1 MPLTRLIDDCLDSP
15 RPVRNAIARMA
26 RYRFVILLSFVA
38 VLAGPTLLAAEG
50 PDGELLKNPGFN
62 EAVAGKE
69 TPSAWSIS
77 PTAAK
82 WRERAY
88 LSKDYEIVSR
98 PGAYVLASQSVT
110 LRPGQRYTVTLT
122 LKGSDG
128 AMGGVLLLH
137 GPDKPIR
144 EMPIAWNIEP
154 TADYERYMASFVAP
168 NPVGRLMVYNV
179 ARKGE
184 ICYDQV
190 SLREGEPD
198 RPYIAPL
205 TLKPIDRP
213 VGEPVASRRIDWASS
228 LPGGPIK
235 AFLTIRTFLC
245 SGDVNDLAQRLE
257 LDCDVVHTGYQ
268 GDECISETGRRAN
281 RRLETGYYEV
291 YVVPSRVS
299 EILARTIR
307 QRVEAGAGLVVVEG
321 FGQATKYAG
330 PKAWRPVDDSHYLR
344 SGIPWNLMPE
354 KILQAVETA
363 AIGRGRGVRLRFP
376 LDKSRVWG
384 LLPSENNMAA
394 YQSRQFEYWE
404 WWYSLLAKAI
414 VWAAHREG
422 DVRLLPVRTTEGAI
436 ALKAEGAPAGCRARV
451 VWRSGREIR
460 FDGPLLRQSPR
471 EIPLAADTTLSLDV
485 PAGLPA
491 GMSIADVA
499 LLDGQAKTL
508 AWGSYPIETPQRIRF
523 KRIEADRESYGPGDR
538 VTLKLALSAPSPAQ
552 VTVCARLVD
561 AFGRVVTATERTERV
576 SQGEQS
582 LSCALEMRD
591 PLCVHHR
598 AMVRLSVDGREQD
611 SAWCDVFVPQ
621 VGPTLAAA
629 DFTATTWSPG
639 MTHPV
644 RLGQFAA
651 RIRELGLNSEFA
663 SSLYAISEHGM
674 PIAGYIEP
682 PPGVFRCEKHTKDGI
697 RPQCLSN
704 PAVVEKYTAAAR
716 EAAAKQRPFG
726 LYAAGITDEAF
737 LTSRHQRDEVCFS
750 PHCQERYRQWLQKCY
765 GSLDALNAEWGTN
778 HRDWS
783 EIRGARTE
791 DVRGKANFAPFVDF
805 RTFMTDVWVDACK
818 TVTHA
823 YHQAAPHMPIGHT
836 NTFGADP
843 FNGNDYWKLC
853 TQTGFGWGQEYS
865 EAIKPQGQKAIF
877 EIWRSFVETPES
889 RRTRS
894 PDGTPAAAA
903 PFFNYGWI
911 GYDHSVPAAHYEP
924 WWLALHGARGLS
936 WYAVNS
942 MDMGRG
948 TSWSLVYPTLR
959 FTSYSQAAREGLHD
973 LRSGCGKLVMEYA
986 REEAQIALLWSYPS
1000 MLVSWCESQC
1010 DEPEPH
1016 ERPGADSFVSHYRS
1030 ALTVRQHIDELQLD
1044 CDYVAPD
1051 QILTGDRLKRYRLL
1065 VLPFTVAMSRPLA
1078 DRLRQFME
1086 GGGVI
1091 VGDLRCLRTDE
1102 HGKPFEG
1109 GGPLERLFGVRRLPG
1124 EVRYRATQVK
1134 FKAAEAGIDLRG
1146 QETQLYGREPIAA
1159 ADATA
1164 LAAHATG
1171 EPAVLVRRCG
1181 KGVSVYLNF
1190 CLPDYDPVM
1199 RELVAQLASRAGIDR
1214 QVTVATDAGQPAPRC
1229 YERNTFTRGPVAIHA
1244 FIRDHRRCTDSD
1256 PVRFRFGQASHVYDV
1271 RAGRYLGHVAEARAV
1286 LAPGET
1292 MLYACLPYRVESLDV
1307 SLPADA
1313 AAGDSLKVK
1322 AAVRGEATV
1331 TGDHVFHLELLGPE
1345 GKSID
1350 HYARNVLAARGQ
1362 CELSIPLARN
1372 DPAGQWT
1379 IRVRDVLSGV
1389 SFKGTTQVRT
1399 PR

>member
-1 MPLTRLIDDCLDSP
+1 MRLARLIDDCLHGRGLLRSMI
-15 RPVRNAIARMA
+15 VRAARN
-26 RYRFVILLSFVA
+26 RFAILLSLVFLPA
-38 VLAGPTLLAAEG
+38 VQTLLAAEL
-50 PDGELLKNPGFN
+50 PDEELLKNPGFN

-69 TPSAWSIS
+69 MPSAWSIA

-110 LRPGQRYTVTLT
+110 LKPGQRYTVTLT

-184 ICYDQV
+184 ICYDHV

-198 RPYIAPL
+198 RPYIAPF

-213 VGEPVASRRIDWASS
+213 VGEPVVSRRIDWASS

-235 AFLTIRTFLC
+235 AFVTIRTFLC
-245 SGDVNDLAQRLE
+245 SGDVNDLAQRLD
-257 LDCDVVHTGYQ
+257 LDCDLVHTGYQ

-281 RRLETGYYEV
+281 RRLEAAYYEV

-321 FGQATKYAG
+321 FGQAGKYAG
-330 PKAWRPVDDSHYLR
+330 PKEWRSVDDSHYLR

-363 AIGRGRGVRLRFP
+363 EIGRGRGVRLRFP

-394 YQSRQFEYWE
+394 YQARQFEYWE

-422 DVRLLPVRTTEGAI
+422 DVRLAAAQATERGI
-436 ALKAEGAPAGCRARV
+436 TLKVEGAPAGCRASV
-451 VWRSGREIR
+451 AWRSGREIR
-460 FDGPLLRQSPR
+460 FDGPLLRETPR
-471 EIPLAADTTLSLDV
+471 EVALTSDNCLALVA

-491 GMSIADVA
+491 GMTIADVS
-499 LLDGQAKTL
+499 LLDGQGKTL
-508 AWGSYPIETPQRIRF
+508 AWGSFAVETPQRVRVT
-523 KRIEADRESYGPGDR
+523 RIETDRESYAPGDR
-538 VTLKLALSAPSPAQ
+538 VTLKLALSATSPAQ
-552 VTVCARLVD
+552 VALSGRLVD
-561 AFGRVVTATERTERV
+561 AFGRVLTATERAEQVR
-576 SQGEQS
+576 QGEQS
-582 LSCALEMRD
+582 LSCVLRLRD

-611 SAWCDVFVPQ
+611 SAWCDVFVPPM
-621 VGPTLAAA
+621 GPALAAA

-639 MTHPV
+639 MTHPI
-644 RLGQFAA
+644 RLAQFAA

-663 SSLYAISEHGM
+663 SSMYAISEHGM
-674 PIAGYIEP
+674 PIAGYIGP
-682 PPGVFRCEKHTKDGI
+682 PPGVFRCEKQTKDGV

-726 LYAAGITDEAF
+726 LFAAGITDEAF

-750 PHCQERYRQWLQKCY
+750 PYCQERYRKWLQKGY

-778 HRDWS
+778 YRDWS

-818 TVTHA
+818 TVTEA

-865 EAIKPQGQKAIF
+865 EAIKAQGQKAIF

-889 RRTRS
+889 RRARS
-894 PDGTPAAAA
+894 PHGTPAAAA

-942 MDMGRG
+942 MDVSRG

-959 FTSYSQAAREGLHD
+959 LTSYSQAAREGLHD
-973 LRSGCGKLVMEYA
+973 LRAGCGKLLMEYA
-986 REEAQIALLWSYPS
+986 REEPQIALLWSYPS
-1000 MLVSWCESQC
+1000 MLVSWCESKG

-1030 ALTVRQHIDELQLD
+1030 ALTLRQHIDELQLD
-1044 CDYVAPD
+1044 CDYVAPE
-1051 QILTGDRLKRYRLL
+1051 QILTSDSLKRYRLL

-1078 DRLRQFME
+1078 DRLRQYME
-1086 GGGVI
+1086 NGGVI

-1109 GGPLERLFGVRRLPG
+1109 DSPLEQVFGVRRVPG
-1124 EVRYRATQVK
+1124 EVRYGATQVK
-1134 FKAAEAGIDLRG
+1134 FKATEAGIDMRG

-1159 ADATA
+1159 VDATA

-1181 KGVSVYLNF
+1181 KGFSVYLNF

-1199 RELVAQLASRAGIDR
+1199 RELVAQLARRAGIDR
-1214 QVTVATDAGQPAPRC
+1214 RVTVAAEAGQTAPRC

-1244 FIRDHRRCTDSD
+1244 FIRDHRRCKDSD
-1256 PVRFRFGQASHVYDV
+1256 PVRFQFGQTAHVYDV

-1286 LAPGET
+1286 VAPGET
-1292 MLYACLPYRVESLDV
+1292 ALYACLPYRVKSLDV
-1307 SLPADA
+1307 SLPADV

-1322 AAVRGEATV
+1322 AAVRGEASV
-1331 TGDHVFHLELLGPE
+1331 SGDHVFHLELVGPD
-1345 GKSID
+1345 GKLID
-1350 HYARNVLAARGQ
+1350 HYARNLLAPRGQ
-1362 CELSIPLARN
+1362 LEVSIPLAHN

-1389 SFKGTTQVRT
+1389 ASQASAQVR
-1399 PR
+1399 RH